1 MFKPSYHLTTEA
13 ILLISE
19 ISEQVGI
26 LETLTENEEKVP
38 EENVDPFLE
47 DNLLSARTE
56 RWNRTVQN

>member
-38 EENVDPFLE
+38 EENVYPFL
-47 DNLLSARTE
+47 
-56 RWNRTVQN
+56 

>member
-26 LETLTENEEKVP
+26 LETLTGRTP
-38 EENVDPFLE
+38 EIHDEPFNPFSEDDLLRAHETMVDGL
-47 DNLLSARTE
+47 A
-56 RWNRTVQN
+56 